1 MISVSGCELIYILML
16 EGAIRRLC
24 NYGRLILQCGVKSS
38 VKNEL
43 LHKDPRRGRTFFRLN
58 GSLLCRPAINA

>member
-1 MISVSGCELIYILML
+1 ML
-16 EGAIRRLC
+16 EGAIWLLC